1 LEELAMPGAKL
12 GVRLEPVPDGF
23 GPTGAETVTFLIATN
38 PGIEPAP
45 LRDAASGGELSRV
58 MLALTGLGASAS
70 TATLCFDEID
80 GGVGGNTSRTVGERL
95 RSLGQARQVI
105 CITHLPQV
113 ASLASGHFR
122 ISKRVRGGEAS
133 ASVQRVDG
141 DELVAEICRM
151 LGADRGDEAASRHAQ
166 ELLAA
171 A

>member
-1 LEELAMPGAKL
+1 MPGAKL
-12 GVRLEPVPDGF
+12 EVELEPVADGF
-23 GPTGAETVTFLIATN
+23 GPGGAETVTLLIATN
-38 PGIEPAP
+38 PGIKPAP

-58 MLALTGLGASAS
+58 MLALTGLGSAAGG
-70 TATLCFDEID
+70 ATLCFDEID
-80 GGVGGNTSRTVGERL
+80 GGVGGNTARTVGERL
-95 RSLGQARQVI
+95 RALGEGRQVI

-113 ASLASGHFR
+113 AALAAGHFR
-122 ISKRVRGGEAS
+122 ISKRIRGGEAV
-133 ASVQRVDG
+133 AEVERVDG